1 MIRGTL
7 PAEGRS
13 AGRDFWYSAL
23 ARITGAREEL
33 LSEFDL
39 RPLSLG
45 EILDRTFTLYRKH
58 FLLFFGIA
66 AIPQILV
73 LAVSLIILYVEPA
86 RAPTTNPFA
95 IFSSP
100 SFLIVTI
107 VTSLITLV
115 AYVFAQGASIVSVS
129 EIYLGRQITI
139 EEALGKIR
147 ADFWFLLGVILLSS
161 LVIVLGTALLII
173 PGIYLACRLLV
184 CLPSALIE
192 EKGPA
197 AALSRSF
204 GLTKGFAGRSFMISL
219 IYIVIALVLGL
230 LAEVP
235 FSILLAT
242 AAGNPAMVRIWAAL
256 MQVGST
262 ASTAVVMPILMI
274 ATAIFYYDLRVRKE
288 AFDIQFM
295 MNPELNPP
303 SPPATPS
310 IL

>member
-1 MIRGTL
+1 VKA
-7 PAEGRS
+7 PARRRT
-13 AGRDFWYSAL
+13 AGRDFCYSAI
-23 ARITGAREEL
+23 ARIAAAWEEF

-73 LAVSLIILYVEPA
+73 LAASLIILYIEPE
-86 RAPTTNPFA
+86 RLSTTNPFA

-100 SFLIVTI
+100 SFLAVTI
-107 VTSLITLV
+107 ISTLIALV
-115 AYVFAQGASIVSVS
+115 AYVFAQGASIISVS

-139 EEALGKIR
+139 GEALGKIR
-147 ADFWFLLGVILLSS
+147 PDFWFLLGVILLSA
-161 LVIVLGTALLII
+161 LVILVGTALLII
-173 PGIYLACRLLV
+173 PGIYLACRLII

-192 EKGPA
+192 DKGPA
-197 AALSRSF
+197 EALSRSF
-204 GLTKGFAGRSFMISL
+204 RLTKGFAGRSFMIYV
-219 IYIVIALVLGL
+219 IYLVIAIVLGL
-230 LAEVP
+230 LVEAP

-242 AAGNPAMVRIWAAL
+242 AAANPTMIRIWAAL
-256 MQVGST
+256 AQVGSS
-262 ASTAVVMPILMI
+262 ASSAIVMPILMI

-288 AFDIQFM
+288 AFDIQFL
-295 MNPELNPP
+295 MNPDLNPP
-303 SPPATPS
+303 SPPAMPS